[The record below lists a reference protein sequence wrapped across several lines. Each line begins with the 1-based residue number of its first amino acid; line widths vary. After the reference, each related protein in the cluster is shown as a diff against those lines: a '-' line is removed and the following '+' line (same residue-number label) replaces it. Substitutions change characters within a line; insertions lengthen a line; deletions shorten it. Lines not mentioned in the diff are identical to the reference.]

1 MGSTSRSQLIDE
13 LAEEGVGRSAFYSSL
28 KTLKDLGLVVD
39 EKIQGR
45 NRMAVGTRL
54 TSKGLEIPG
63 AVNQLVDVM
72 E

>member
-1 MGSTSRSQLIDE
+1 MIEE

-39 EKIQGR
+39 EKTKGR
-45 NRMAVGTRL
+45 DRMAVGTRL
-54 TSKGLEIPG
+54 TSKGLEIAG